1 MSEEYNTVELV
12 DEDGKSMLFAHL
24 MTLDYKEERFVLL
37 SPEEQE
43 TEDGEEEVVILKVTQ
58 DENGEDTYENVDD
71 DALLDEVFDAFV
83 EVSNMYDDEGDGEE
97 EDEED

>member
-43 TEDGEEEVVILKVTQ
+43 SEEGEEEVVILKVTQ
-58 DENGEDTYENVDD
+58 DDNGEDLYENIDD
-71 DALLDEVFDAFV
+71 DALLDEVFDAFI
-83 EVSNMYDDEGDGEE
+83 EVSNMYDEE
-97 EDEED
+97 EEADPEE

>member
-24 MTLDYKEERFVLL
+24 MTLDYKDERFVLL

-43 TEDGEEEVVILKVTQ
+43 SAEGEEEVVILKVTQ
-58 DENGEDTYENVDD
+58 DEKGEDVYENIDD

-83 EVSNMYDDEGDGEE
+83 EVSNMYGD
-97 EDEED
+97 EDEDDQE